1 LKKLWIRYETMRGDL
16 KDQKEMNQRE
26 RDDLL
31 AIIREQDRDLKL
43 KMLVVASFIPEVY
56 LQQLHDYAAYDEGQ
70 QQWAIEKQH
79 LGGCNSQRKQ
89 GKVIKKPRQSS
100 INRSQTSAEEQEY
113 LEAFKAMGEKDE
125 VAVCQKRPTTVSK
138 ETYYMGEKN
147 EVAVEPQ
154 GRVFL
159 AYPAAGALSENDEKK
174 KKRATSSSANKTKS
188 KSPV

>member
-1 LKKLWIRYETMRGDL
+1 MRGDL

-100 INRSQTSAEEQEY
+100 ITRSQTSAEEQEY
-113 LEAFKAMGEKDE
+113 LEAFKA
-125 VAVCQKRPTTVSK
+125 
-138 ETYYMGEKN
+138 MGEKN